1 MSPWPNQ
8 APWCQ
13 VGWWVEDAYVKQAHW
28 RGSKPDMGSA
38 GFLSFAIPNSTGVPE
53 LANAH
58 RAPSPLGGVEV
69 VNLPGERARMAG

>member
-1 MSPWPNQ
+1 
-8 APWCQ
+8 
-13 VGWWVEDAYVKQAHW
+13 
-28 RGSKPDMGSA
+28 MGSA